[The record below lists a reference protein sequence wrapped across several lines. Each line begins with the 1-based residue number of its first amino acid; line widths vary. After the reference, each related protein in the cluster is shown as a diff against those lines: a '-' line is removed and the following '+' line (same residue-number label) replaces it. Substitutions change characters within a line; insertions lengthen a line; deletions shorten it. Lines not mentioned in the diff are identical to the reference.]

1 MKITVDRDRCVGA
14 GMCAMTAGEVFEQHE
29 EDGRVVLRMTEP
41 PAQLADD
48 VEEAEQLCPSRAITV
63 DPAVG

>member
-1 MKITVDRDRCVGA
+1 MKVTVDRDRCVGA

-29 EDGRVVLRMTEP
+29 DDGRVVLRMTEP
-41 PAQLADD
+41 PAQLTDD

-63 DPAVG
+63 DPAAG

>member
-29 EDGRVVLRMTEP
+29 DDGRVVLLHTEP
-41 PAQLADD
+41 PERCADD

-63 DPAVG
+63 NPAAS